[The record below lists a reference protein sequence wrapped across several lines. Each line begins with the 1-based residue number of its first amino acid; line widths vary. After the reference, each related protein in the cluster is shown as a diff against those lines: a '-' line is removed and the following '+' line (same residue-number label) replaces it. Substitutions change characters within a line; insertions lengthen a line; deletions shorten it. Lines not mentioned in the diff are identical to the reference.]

1 MTAHKSKKTRKH
13 SRYRALR
20 LIVLGCAA
28 QAIGL
33 FIFINWFETGFS
45 KHCEDV
51 AEIKHGELIQR
62 EIVKATEEK
71 TERVSKLLST
81 LSRDDRVTGRERQ
94 KWTRQIDSSTHSYI
108 ANLKQSN
115 PEMVSPHSFV
125 KYQSANLASNFTGF
139 ESQGQRLYR
148 NATGN
153 SETTAPVEDSL
164 HWSLKRVSRP
174 VVPKVAT
181 EFKEWC
187 KNPVDQFV
195 LEKMLSAGLSPNPP
209 ASQARLARRLSYDLT
224 GLPLTEVRSN
234 YWSENPNQDLQATLT
249 YDTYV
254 NALLDNDGFGEHW
267 ARMWLDVAGYADSN
281 GYEEDEIR
289 EKSYTYRDFVIWA
302 MNNDLPFD
310 EFTRWQ
316 VAGDELAPNNAM
328 AVAATGF
335 MTTAPYNTFR
345 PQESERMDELD
356 KQVSTYSSA
365 ILGMSVGCARC
376 HDHFYD
382 EVSTEEYYRM
392 VAIFA
397 ETERTDAFLDSEG
410 GKGYRKYYDPV
421 KIRQDELDEMQYRRL
436 QEDSIADLENFTEE
450 EKDILRK
457 PIDPDDLEQDRLISI
472 CKRCLDFNDSYLDDD
487 FVPLPEDEER
497 YEKLKAEVH
506 YYKRLLPA
514 CPPQGLALRGS
525 KISKTAIL
533 ENGDL
538 KNKDSGEMVGPGF
551 LACLT
556 PGLDNWEEDQW
567 QHWAPNESEP
577 LPRSALANWTTDT
590 SEGAGSIVARVIVNR
605 LWQQY
610 FGRGLVT
617 TAGDFGLEG
626 DTPSHAELLDWLAME
641 LIDHNWSLKH
651 IHRLIITSATYRQD
665 SRVTLNHMELDP
677 ENIYLSRFNS
687 RRITSEVMR
696 DSMLV
701 AAGNLNPT
709 MYGPAV
715 MPPIPRDA
723 VFNTE
728 KGPEETWPI
737 DYEIDREA
745 LWRRGIYVLLRRTMP
760 VPVLKLFDGTDGS
773 FSCQK
778 RKTSTL
784 PTQALA
790 LFNSPFVTRQS
801 RFLANRILEAESQ
814 PEKQVQLLVSLT
826 LGRQATSSE
835 IVNFVEFLSEKPA
848 QTEYRWKE
856 KNLEA
861 LCQVLFMSNEFF
873 YIN

>member
-1 MTAHKSKKTRKH
+1 MPARKSKKTKKHRK
-13 SRYRALR
+13 YRALR
-20 LIVLGCAA
+20 LVVMCCAA
-28 QAIGL
+28 QAIGI
-33 FIFINWFETGFS
+33 FCFINWFENGFS
-45 KHCEDV
+45 KHCDDV
-51 AEIKHGELIQR
+51 AEIKHGEIIQR
-62 EIVKATEEK
+62 EIVKAAVEK
-71 TERVSKLLST
+71 NERVSKLLST
-81 LSRDDRVTGRERQ
+81 LSRSDRVTGRERQ
-94 KWTRQIDSSTHSYI
+94 KWTQQIESSTLNYI
-108 ANLKQSN
+108 AHLKRTK
-115 PEMVSPHSFV
+115 PEQVSPHSFV
-125 KYQSANLASNFTGF
+125 NYQSVNLRGSLAGS
-139 ESQGQRLYR
+139 ESPTHYPTKT
-148 NATGN
+148 AD
-153 SETTAPVEDSL
+153 SETARNEADSL
-164 HWSLKRVSRP
+164 HWSLKRVNRP
-174 VVPKVAT
+174 VTPNVPKD
-181 EFKEWC
+181 FKEWC
-187 KNPVDQFV
+187 KNPIDQFV
-195 LEKMLSAGLSPNPP
+195 LKKMLNAGLTPNPP
-209 ASQARLARRLSYDLT
+209 ATQAKLARRLSYDIT
-224 GLPLTEVRSN
+224 GLPLTEIRSS
-234 YWSENPNQDLQATLT
+234 YWLETQDDNPQSTIT
-249 YDTYV
+249 YDEYV
-254 NALLDNDGFGEHW
+254 NELLDNDGFGEHW

-310 EFTRWQ
+310 EFARWQ
-316 VAGDELAPNNAM
+316 IAGDELAPNNPM

-356 KQVSTYSSA
+356 KLVSTYGSA

-382 EVSTEEYYRM
+382 EISTEEYYRM
-392 VAIFA
+392 VAIFS
-397 ETERTDAFLDSEG
+397 ETERTSAYLDSES
-410 GKGYRKYYDPV
+410 GKGYREFYDLV
-421 KIRQDELDEMQYRRL
+421 KVRQDELDKMQYRRL
-436 QEDSIADLENFTEE
+436 REDSIADLEDFTEE
-450 EKDILRK
+450 EKNILRK

-497 YEKLKAEVH
+497 YEQLKAEVN
-506 YYKRLLPA
+506 YYKRKLPA
-514 CPPQGLALRGS
+514 CPPQGLALQGS
-525 KISKTAIL
+525 KISETAIL

-538 KNKDSGEMVGPGF
+538 KNKNTGELVGPGF

-556 PGLDNWEEDQW
+556 PELDNWDEDQW
-567 QHWAPNESEP
+567 KQWAPTETEP
-577 LPRSALANWTTDT
+577 LPRSALATWTTDT
-590 SEGAGSIVARVIVNR
+590 TRGAGAIVARVIVNR

-651 IHRLIITSATYRQD
+651 IHRLILSSATYRQD
-665 SRVTLNHMELDP
+665 SKVTLDHMELDQ
-677 ENIYLSRFNS
+677 ENIYLGRFKS
-687 RRITSEVMR
+687 RRITSEMMR
-696 DSMLV
+696 DSMLL

-773 FSCQK
+773 FSCQQ

-801 RFLANRILEAESQ
+801 RFLAERILQAESQ
-814 PEKQVQLLVSLT
+814 PEKQVQLLVRLT

-835 IVNFVEFLSEKPA
+835 ILNFVEFLSEKPA